1 MQYILLDVGVPKY
14 METSLI
20 DVDLHP
26 IYVRIDIKGKIT
38 QFRFPCEIVV
48 EQSKVKRSQ
57 TTGALQILMPKLQNT
72 LVPYYFTKE
81 ELTKSSKEESL
92 ASVPEEGSIRPI
104 QPSEL
109 LLSAPKNPEA
119 VDLESDEDLPPLEE
133 I

>member
-1 MQYILLDVGVPKY
+1 MQYIVLDVGVPKY

-38 QFRFPCEIVV
+38 QLRFPCEIIV

-57 TTGALQILMPKLQNT
+57 TTGALQILMPKLSNT

-81 ELTKSSKEESL
+81 ELSKSSKEELLPS
-92 ASVPEEGSIRPI
+92 APAPSFIHPI
-104 QPSEL
+104 HPSEL
-109 LLSAPKNPEA
+109 LLSAPKNPEP

>member
-1 MQYILLDVGVPKY
+1 VQYILLDVGVPKY

>member
-1 MQYILLDVGVPKY
+1 

>member
-1 MQYILLDVGVPKY
+1 

-81 ELTKSSKEESL
+81 ELTRSSKEEFV
-92 ASVPEEGSIRPI
+92 ASVPEKVSIGPI
-104 QPSEL
+104 QPSEVL
-109 LLSAPKNPEA
+109 VSVAKNREA
-119 VDLESDEDLPPLEE
+119 VDVESDEDLPALEE